1 MNELINESV
10 ITLLE
15 YRIEQEEL
23 SSRLYEQMSL
33 YLDDKGFKM
42 FSKLYKKYANE
53 EMTHSGWSKEYLLSF
68 GITPKLKRLDSPLN
82 EFEGLPDIINKTLE
96 HEIEISKQCKSL
108 ARYAKDT
115 DDYLLFD
122 LAMRYCKEQVE
133 EIDKAQTLVD
143 MLETFGI
150 EKHTLLLLDSHIGEY
165 YEL

>member
-33 YLDDKGFKM
+33 YLDDKGYKM
-42 FSKLYKKYANE
+42 FSKLYKKYASE
-53 EMTHSGWSKEYLLSF
+53 EMNHSGWSKEYLLSF
-68 GITPKLKRLDSPLN
+68 GITPKLKSLSSPEC

-96 HEIEISKQCKSL
+96 HEIEISKQCKAL
-108 ARYAKDT
+108 ARFAKDT

-122 LAMRYCKEQVE
+122 LAMRYCKEQ
-133 EIDKAQTLVD
+133 IDELEKAQSLVD
-143 MLETFGI
+143 
-150 EKHTLLLLDSHIGEY
+150 LLLTVGTDLHSLFLLDSNLKKYVEI
-165 YEL
+165 